1 LDQASDEEGSVD
13 RGGSDNGSVVADRV
27 DDLDDINV
35 VWEPL
40 EEQPEREECND
51 DCDCDAIDANDYGG
65 DDLLKY
71 MEWGQLE
78 ITETGAEVLRFL
90 SMVMKGNSMS
100 VNKADDLL
108 RYKTCCLCVICLLCF
123 VFTNR

>member
-1 LDQASDEEGSVD
+1 VD
-13 RGGSDNGSVVADRV
+13 RGGSENGRV
-27 DDLDDINV
+27 DADPVELDDANYEDLG
-35 VWEPL
+35 WEPL
-40 EEQPEREECND
+40 EEQPGHGREECND

-65 DDLLKY
+65 DDLLKFIG
-71 MEWGQLE
+71 WGDLE

-108 RYKTCCLCVICLLCF
+108 RYKMCCLGMICVHRFLL
-123 VFTNR
+123 TNR